1 MQSEDRAEPSDDESG
16 KHDTVSCYRHPITEE
31 RVSRHRLG
39 KKPQSIPGHS
49 PVFERRQY
57 IPGCRKRIG
66 KLVVRGHAG
75 DFGCSNHLLLSSRE
89 ADDYLGCEPSDI
101 MPGGNGLTSNTNR
114 VERLAMALQARNLM
128 R

>member
-49 PVFERRQY
+49 PVFEATIYSPVSETYREARSTRSRRF
-57 IPGCRKRIG
+57 R
-66 KLVVRGHAG
+66 
-75 DFGCSNHLLLSSRE
+75 CSNHLLLSSRE

-101 MPGGNGLTSNTNR
+101 MPGGNGLDLKHQSR
-114 VERLAMALQARNLM
+114 RAVGDGIAPGI
-128 R
+128 